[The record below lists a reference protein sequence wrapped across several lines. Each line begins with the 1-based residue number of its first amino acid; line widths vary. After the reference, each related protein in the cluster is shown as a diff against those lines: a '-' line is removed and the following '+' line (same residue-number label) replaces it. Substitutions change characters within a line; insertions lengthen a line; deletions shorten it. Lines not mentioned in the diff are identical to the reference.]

1 MIKQETIQAYT
12 IDQHPNKEA
21 VYSWIRDN
29 WHDLG
34 EHEVNDFVD
43 SLKALANEVGGT
55 LDYSVSLF
63 PDRGE
68 YIKLDNY
75 YVGVMNSL
83 YGDCLPVTGFHW
95 DKPIIEAAQEALH
108 DAGMNS
114 SDLSAALSE
123 LHKQGEYIY
132 SDAGLYDLCDMNEYF
147 FTEDGAF
154 HS

>member
-12 IDQHPNKEA
+12 IDQHPDKEA

-34 EHEVNDFVD
+34 DFAVNDFIE
-43 SLKALANEVGGT
+43 SLKALANEIDGN
-55 LDYSVSLF
+55 LDYSVGLF

-68 YIKLDNY
+68 SISLTGYDDEKLKALNPDDLPLTGVIY
-75 YVGVMNSL
+75 DIYVIQALKEFNIENSL
-83 YGDCLPVTGFHW
+83 SF
-95 DKPIIEAAQEALH
+95 LH
-108 DAGMNS
+108 D
-114 SDLSAALSE
+114 E
-123 LHKQGEYIY
+123 GEYIY
-132 SDAGLYDLCDMNEYF
+132 SDEGLEELCESNEYY

>member
-21 VYSWIRDN
+21 VFDWVRNN

-34 EHEVNDFVD
+34 DFAVNDFIE
-43 SLKALANEVGGT
+43 SLKALANEIEGE
-55 LDYSVSLF
+55 LDYSVGLF

-68 YIKLDNY
+68 HITFKWYNKKALNELDPSLMPLT
-75 YVGVMNSL
+75 GVCWDHLVIQALQEGNIEHSL
-83 YGDCLPVTGFHW
+83 SF
-95 DKPIIEAAQEALH
+95 LH
-108 DAGMNS
+108 D
-114 SDLSAALSE
+114 E
-123 LHKQGEYIY
+123 GEYIY
-132 SDAGLYDLCDMNEYF
+132 SDEGIEDLCEANGYF